1 MFNMWVGELYNLTWR
16 CNMDEMIK
24 LAAQNGIWTLMSV
37 FLLIY
42 TLKQNENREK
52 GYQKTIQENQ
62 SIIRKRQ
69 IEQDI

>member
-1 MFNMWVGELYNLTWR
+1 
-16 CNMDEMIK
+16 MDEMIK

-62 SIIRKRQ
+62 CIIQKLSDTVNVKIVGLEEDLQ
-69 IEQDI
+69 EIKNKI

>member
-1 MFNMWVGELYNLTWR
+1 
-16 CNMDEMIK
+16 MDEMIK

>member
-1 MFNMWVGELYNLTWR
+1 
-16 CNMDEMIK
+16 MDELIK

-42 TLKQNENREK
+42 TLRQNESREK

-62 SIIRKRQ
+62 SIIQKLSDTVNIKITGLEEDVQ
-69 IEQDI
+69 EIKNKI

>member
-1 MFNMWVGELYNLTWR
+1 
-16 CNMDEMIK
+16 MDEMIK

-62 SIIRKRQ
+62 SIIQKLSDTVNVKIVGLEEDLQ
-69 IEQDI
+69 EIKNKI

>member
-1 MFNMWVGELYNLTWR
+1 
-16 CNMDEMIK
+16 MDEMIK

-42 TLKQNENREK
+42 TLKQNESREK

-62 SIIRKRQ
+62 CIIKKLSDTVNVKITGLEEDLQ
-69 IEQDI
+69 EIKNKI

>member
-1 MFNMWVGELYNLTWR
+1 
-16 CNMDEMIK
+16 MDELIK

-42 TLKQNENREK
+42 TLRQNESREK

-62 SIIRKRQ
+62 SIIQKLSDTVNIKITGLEEDVQ
-69 IEQDI
+69 EIKMKI

>member
-1 MFNMWVGELYNLTWR
+1 
-16 CNMDEMIK
+16 MDELIK

-42 TLKQNENREK
+42 TLRQNENREK

-62 SIIRKRQ
+62 SIIQKLSDTVNIKITGLEEDVQ
-69 IEQDI
+69 EIKNKI